1 MLINQSGIILKDV
14 LFILQKLRYWL
25 LQNTITL
32 GGRLVGCIRIEL
44 DRVYSNVGISLY
56 PLFGLVYSMTVL
68 SLTMYYNPDIANTMG
83 CYYSYTPPYNY

>member
-68 SLTMYYNPDIANTMG
+68 SLTMYYNPDITNTMG